1 MKRRGRTFNSEGM
14 VTTSTSTADAP
25 LPVAERLRAL
35 RAHMKAADVDA
46 VVIPSADR
54 WLNEYVPRDRSDRV
68 ALTGFTGSMGDAVI
82 TGDRALL
89 IVDGR
94 YTLQASQE
102 CPDFEVHTIPLST
115 SILAG
120 WLDRLAELAE
130 QGVKTLAAPAS
141 TLPRQSWE
149 LLLGAAEAAGISV
162 VPGAEV
168 LFERARH
175 ESGIPT
181 PKLKGKA
188 WPITPALVG
197 RTVKQRLDAV
207 APALRHRRVD
217 AFLSV
222 PLDEVC
228 WLTNLRG
235 DVFPY
240 QATAPARALVFA
252 DEVVLCAFESRLKKD
267 AALEAGVRLA
277 RTLTEGLADAAAA
290 HNGAGVRVGI
300 DPGSTPEALVL
311 ELEAA
316 GVTVVPLPSPLRPL
330 RTQKTEEELAH
341 MVAAFRRAD
350 LVVKRLQTWLG
361 NEVSKGQPVT
371 EKDVADKLWK
381 LFKRSGAVG
390 HSFATIAGAG
400 EHGAIIHYNH
410 PDAETPIPEGALFLL
425 DCGAFYEGG
434 LATDLTRTFTVGRAH
449 VKPTDRQRTL
459 FTLVLKGAI
468 AGMSAR
474 IPVGTSGEQ
483 LDALVRQPLWQ
494 AGLDY
499 KHGTG
504 HGVGVNVHEF
514 PPRIAPKV
522 SAPVEA
528 GQVFS
533 IEPGLYLPGELGIR
547 IENLCT
553 AVPDPDDEGFLRIKP
568 LTFSPL
574 DRRLID
580 RSLLT
585 PHERSF
591 LAWFAERFKQDD
603 ALAAPLPPLPAL
615 PLG

>member
-1 MKRRGRTFNSEGM
+1 MAKPAA
-14 VTTSTSTADAP
+14 STASPAP
-25 LPVAERLRAL
+25 TAVPIADRLRAL
-35 RAHMKAADVDA
+35 RAQMKAAGTGA
-46 VVIPSADR
+46 VLIPSADR

-68 ALTGFTGSMGDAVI
+68 ALTGFTGSMGDAII

-94 YTLQASQE
+94 YTLQATEE
-102 CPDFEVHTIPLST
+102 CPDFEVRTVPLST
-115 SILAG
+115 SIEMGWLALLGELAG
-120 WLDRLAELAE
+120 
-130 QGVKTLAAPAS
+130 QGVKTLAAPAT
-141 TLPRQSWE
+141 TLPRASWQR
-149 LLLGAAEAAGISV
+149 LLKHAEADDLTV
-162 VPGAEV
+162 VPGAEA
-168 LFERARH
+168 LFEAARK
-175 ESGIPT
+175 ESGVPT
-181 PKLKGKA
+181 PRLRGKA
-188 WPITPALVG
+188 WPVPADLVG
-197 RTVKQRLDAV
+197 RTVKARLDAV
-207 APALRHRRVD
+207 APALERARVD

-240 QATAPARALVFA
+240 QATAPARALVFK
-252 DEVVLCAFESRLKKD
+252 DEVVLCAFERRLAKGKE
-267 AALEAGVRLA
+267 LEAGVRTARSLA
-277 RTLTEGLADAAAA
+277 EGLSATKTAT
-290 HNGAGVRVGI
+290 NGAGARVGV
-300 DPGSTPEALVL
+300 DVTTTPEALVL

-316 GVTVVPLPSPLRPL
+316 GATVVPLLSPLRPM
-330 RTQKTEEELAH
+330 RAHKTPEELAH
-341 MVAAFRRAD
+341 MVSAFRRAD
-350 LVVKRLQTWLG
+350 LVVKRLQSWVGTQ
-361 NEVSKGQPVT
+361 VSKGQPVT
-371 EKDVADKLWK
+371 EKGVADKLWR

-390 HSFATIAGAG
+390 HSFATIAGCN
-400 EHGAIIHYNH
+400 EHGAIIHYNK
-410 PDAETPIPEGALFLL
+410 PDDVDPIPEGALFLL

-434 LATDLTRTFTVGRAH
+434 LATDLTRTFIVGRSH
-449 VKPTDRQRTL
+449 VKPSDRQRRL

-483 LDALVRQPLWQ
+483 LDALVRQPLWL

-514 PPRIAPKV
+514 PPRVAPRA
-522 SAPVEA
+522 SAPVET

-533 IEPGLYLPGELGIR
+533 IEPGVYLPGELGIR

-580 RSLLT
+580 RSMLT

-591 LAWFAERFKQDD
+591 LAWFAERHKADD
-603 ALAAPLPPLPAL
+603 ALAAPLPPLP
-615 PLG
+615 G